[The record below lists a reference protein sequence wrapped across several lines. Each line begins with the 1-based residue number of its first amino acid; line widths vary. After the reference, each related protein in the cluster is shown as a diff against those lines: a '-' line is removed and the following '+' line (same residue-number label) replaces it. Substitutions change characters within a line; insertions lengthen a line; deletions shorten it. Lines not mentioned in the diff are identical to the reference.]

1 MKIVAKPIKMI
12 AVFDEKG
19 FPNPLRFRVEEN
31 GSWQTV
37 NVDNIVSIEQIRPA
51 GMEAIVFVCQSEIVG
66 SLKQYE
72 VIYRIKPHQWELYK
86 I

>member
-1 MKIVAKPIKMI
+1 MI

-31 GSWQTV
+31 GIWQTISV
-37 NVDNIVSIEQIRPA
+37 GNVVSMEQIRPA
-51 GMEAIVFVCQSEIVG
+51 GMEAIVFLCQSEIG
-66 SLKQYE
+66 GLLKQYE